1 MLGSLRRVASA
12 TDRLLN
18 LVSHFEHTSSAS
30 PASSSSQSLMPMS
43 SLQSLRDGPNAS
55 PTPLRRFRSAM
66 LSTKRSSS
74 PIKSTGSISPLKLA
88 LHRAQVAARK
98 ESAEAVSATPPV
110 AAPTELPKSS
120 LVKKGMRNIFAP
132 PSPAPSV
139 PKRSPIRR
147 IPVPQIPAELKAM
160 SLSRHASTASSATPV
175 TDDHVGMGQTMGP
188 GAVEQRAKLSMRATA
203 GFPGFS
209 DVPEDLLA
217 IVGAGITTALPPPS
231 PNKTATLGLP
241 PPPPLDRISPRR
253 PARAAP
259 AISLPPLP
267 DEALANEPS
276 RISPIQPHISLE
288 FARDGQP
295 RDSVLSDILSATGD
309 FDFTSE
315 YAALDRGE
323 QRSSFLDAAQHFGGS
338 GLMGQHMSMDS
349 DLQHFT
355 STRTLPTIE
364 QSPDSDHTDTASS
377 DESSIRETE
386 ESGAETDTAR
396 EIGVPHNLEQTAGS
410 VETSRPAAS
419 RSERPKPF
427 QGQLA
432 FQQRMSAAYQQPT
445 LALPSPT
452 VEVSP
457 QSTMLAPPDALPV
470 PAPAR
475 RRTHRRDES
484 GLSIATMSSIGA
496 VIETDIA
503 GDYTNYFEV
512 NFKQHLDHQRQLSGG
527 EASSGLDVPTDAVS
541 PRHFASSESVSSA
554 NEGTSDRRA
563 PTRRGH
569 HRRNSSIVSTE
580 SITDFSIVKAHGPPV
595 SLHNRRRSSYISKHR
610 RSGSGDSGWGRADW
624 ASHQRN
630 SSIDSVVSNISVSRL
645 ARPGLGDRMF
655 QLDGGV
661 QLTSI
666 TGSPP
671 DDVRPMEG
679 PSHARSP
686 SLDSM
691 FSGETPQT
699 SFDSMFD
706 TSIDHSRSTSTSD
719 DSIFGAT
726 SDIEAEHA
734 MVQRGFFLKG
744 MRPVSKVSMTSS
756 ENPDDTFINVAKYG
770 RRWNVKADETPL
782 EADGEGGMS
791 SESILRGVRSIC

>member
-1 MLGSLRRVASA
+1 
-12 TDRLLN
+12 
-18 LVSHFEHTSSAS
+18 
-30 PASSSSQSLMPMS
+30 
-43 SLQSLRDGPNAS
+43 
-55 PTPLRRFRSAM
+55 
-66 LSTKRSSS
+66 
-74 PIKSTGSISPLKLA
+74 
-88 LHRAQVAARK
+88 
-98 ESAEAVSATPPV
+98 
-110 AAPTELPKSS
+110 
-120 LVKKGMRNIFAP
+120 
-132 PSPAPSV
+132 
-139 PKRSPIRR
+139 
-147 IPVPQIPAELKAM
+147 M

-267 DEALANEPS
+267 DEALANGPS
-276 RISPIQPHISLE
+276 RISPIPPHISLE

-323 QRSSFLDAAQHFGGS
+323 QRSSFLAAAQHFGGS

-364 QSPDSDHTDTASS
+364 QSPDSNHTDTASY
-377 DESSIRETE
+377 DESSHSETE
-386 ESGAETDTAR
+386 ESGAETETER
-396 EIGVPHNLEQTAGS
+396 EIGVQHNLEQTAAS
-410 VETSRPAAS
+410 VETSRPAAA

-432 FQQRMSAAYQQPT
+432 FQQRMSAAYQQPM

-452 VEVSP
+452 VEVVP
-457 QSTMLAPPDALPV
+457 QSTMLAPADALPV

-512 NFKQHLDHQRQLSGG
+512 NFKQHLDHQRQLSVG
-527 EASSGLDVPTDAVS
+527 EVFSGLDVPTDAVS

-580 SITDFSIVKAHGPPV
+580 SIPDFSIVKAHGPPV

-630 SSIDSVVSNISVSRL
+630 STDSVVSNISVSRL
-645 ARPGLGDRMF
+645 ARPSLGDRMF

-679 PSHARSP
+679 SGSIHARSP
-686 SLDSM
+686 SLDSI

-706 TSIDHSRSTSTSD
+706 TSIDHSRSTSTSS

-726 SDIEAEHA
+726 SDHEAEQA
-734 MVQRGFFLKG
+734 VVQRGFFLKG
-744 MRPVSKVSMTSS
+744 MRPVSEVSMASS

-782 EADGEGGMS
+782 EADGEGGLS
-791 SESILRGVRSIC
+791 SESSPRGVRSIC